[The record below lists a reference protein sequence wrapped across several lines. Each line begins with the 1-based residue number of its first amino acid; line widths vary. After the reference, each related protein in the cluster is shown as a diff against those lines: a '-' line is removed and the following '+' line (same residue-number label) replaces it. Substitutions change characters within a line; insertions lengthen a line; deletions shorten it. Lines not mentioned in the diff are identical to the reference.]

1 MLDRSGEAAFA
12 AVLGA
17 HQLRAT
23 ITDDFRYCGNW
34 TDYDAASGHG
44 LFHLIHEGECL
55 IRVTGRPEPLR
66 AGAGD
71 LVIFPHGN
79 EHALCAVPEA
89 ERSGGPGEFTSMLCG
104 EFEFATGRRNP
115 ILDALPEVIVIGEAD
130 SGAQFRV
137 LAGLMVHEARNRQFG
152 RQLVLDK
159 LADALFVMALRHHIA
174 HSAERRG
181 LIAALVDP
189 RLARVLEA
197 MHTAPGRDWTV
208 ASLAVLAHQSRTA
221 FAQHFSAVL
230 GASPYQ
236 YLTEWRM
243 AEAQRLLADPKASA
257 AAVAEKL
264 GYQTEAAFRRAFK
277 KIHGYGPGRTR
288 REARGAGREAV
299 PA

>member
-34 TDYDAASGHG
+34 TDYDAATDRGV
-44 LFHLIHEGECL
+44 FHLIHEGECL
-55 IRVTGRPEPLR
+55 IRLKGRSEQLCV
-66 AGAGD
+66 GAGD
-71 LVIFPHGN
+71 LVIYPHGH
-79 EHALCAVPEA
+79 EHLLCAVPEA
-89 ERSGGPGEFTSMLCG
+89 ERKGGLGEFTSMLCG

-115 ILDALPEVIVIGEAD
+115 ILDALPEVMVISEAD

-137 LAGLMVHEARNRQFG
+137 LAQLMTHEARNRQFG

-159 LADALFVMALRHHIA
+159 LADALFVMALRHYIA
-174 HSAERRG
+174 HNGERRG

-208 ASLAVLAHQSRTA
+208 ASLAELAHQSRTA
-221 FAQHFSAVL
+221 FAQHFSEVL
-230 GASPYQ
+230 GVSPYQ

-243 AEAQRLLADPKASA
+243 AEAQRLLVDPRSSV
-257 AAVAEKL
+257 AAVAEQL

-288 REARGAGREAV
+288 REARSAGREAV
-299 PA
+299 TG